1 MWNSEDHLETGL
13 IHRLQTRLLHKYKTI
28 SKLQI
33 SKQQTIFKTL
43 ISRIISSQQQEPS
56 TYSQRHLCILQRTTT
71 MPPLLAILKQRYLT
85 QIHCQLLPPAQE
97 RVRILL

>member
-1 MWNSEDHLETGL
+1 MWNSEDHLEIGL
-13 IHRLQTRLLHKYKTI
+13 IHRQQARLLHKYKTI

-33 SKQQTIFKTL
+33 SKQLTIFKTL

-56 TYSQRHLCILQRTTT
+56 TYSQRHLSTLQRTTT
-71 MPPLLAILKQRYLT
+71 KPPRSAIRKQRYLT

-97 RVRILL
+97 RLRILL